1 MLIKPARRDL
11 TIRSIG
17 IEDKLLGKSFSLACI
32 KLGIKPAK
40 INAIK
45 NCHFKIDPVSNQT
58 LAIRVTIYYEKNT
71 TQDLEEN
78 YILCCTYFF
87 SSNNTHSFLQKL

>member
-17 IEDKLLGKSFSLACI
+17 IEDELLGKSFSLACI

-45 NCHFKIDPVSNQT
+45 TAILKESQYLTKPLLSELRYTMRKIPPNIDKK
-58 LAIRVTIYYEKNT
+58 IIYFIIFVIF
-71 TQDLEEN
+71 
-78 YILCCTYFF
+78 IL
-87 SSNNTHSFLQKL
+87 KRI